1 MPAKFFDPSHT
12 LLFVALFFYV
22 EGLKFMQPY
31 QNLGTLKF
39 HILECVSFSPKFY
52 SDHTKIQVH
61 TLKFRILV
69 CFFFTTISF
78 KMCPLV

>member
-39 HILECVSFSPKFY
+39 HILESVSFSSEFY
-52 SDHTKIQVH
+52 CV
-61 TLKFRILV
+61 
-69 CFFFTTISF
+69 TIRPHVIGSREANDGVV
-78 KMCPLV
+78 PLTCLEHL